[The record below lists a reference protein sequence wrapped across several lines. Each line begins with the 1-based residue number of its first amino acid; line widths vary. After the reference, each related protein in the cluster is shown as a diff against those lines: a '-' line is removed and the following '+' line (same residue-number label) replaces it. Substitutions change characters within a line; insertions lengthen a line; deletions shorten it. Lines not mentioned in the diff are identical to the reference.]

1 MERSSNINAVRCL
14 LYAALL
20 GIGVKRGL
28 GNTDFQNLRG
38 FDDPIVLLK
47 KQVKPVVGGH
57 VITPFL
63 LILYLRLARK

>member
-1 MERSSNINAVRCL
+1 MERSSNINAMCCL

-20 GIGVKRGL
+20 GVGIERGL

-47 KQVKPVVGGH
+47 KHVKPVVGGH
-57 VITPFL
+57 AIAPFL